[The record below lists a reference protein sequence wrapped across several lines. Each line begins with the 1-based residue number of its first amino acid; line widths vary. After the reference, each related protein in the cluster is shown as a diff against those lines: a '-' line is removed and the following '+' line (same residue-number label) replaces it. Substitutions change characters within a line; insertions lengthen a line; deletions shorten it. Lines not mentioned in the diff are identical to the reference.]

1 MKLIISSVSGKPI
14 YQQIEDQI
22 RSAILSGDLAAG
34 EGLPSL
40 RHLARELRVSV
51 LTVTRAYNELAQEGL
66 VENIQG
72 KGTFVMDRGNEV
84 MRRQLQNRV
93 QNLLQEAVQV
103 SAQAGMGTEW
113 VRTNLEQVLD
123 DTVSDRYLSEG
134 PGRRQDPYPHLV
146 LSRQPV
152 VGDQGRERNHGCNRP
167 G

>member
-93 QNLLQEAVQV
+93 RHLLQEAVQV
-103 SAQAGMGTEW
+103 SAQAGMDPDW

-123 DTVSDRYLSEG
+123 GTAADTVPEQGAGEASGAVSASG
-134 PGRRQDPYPHLV
+134 PSSSAGRR
-146 LSRQPV
+146 
-152 VGDQGRERNHGCNRP
+152 RP
-167 G
+167 GKGTESWLQ